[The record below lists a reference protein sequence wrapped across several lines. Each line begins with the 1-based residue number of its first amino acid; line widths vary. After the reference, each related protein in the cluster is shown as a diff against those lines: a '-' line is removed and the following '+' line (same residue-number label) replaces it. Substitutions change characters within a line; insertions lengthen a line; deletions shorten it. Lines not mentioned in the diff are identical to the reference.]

1 MNKCNLS
8 KVIDDHQRHME
19 LLESMGE
26 MLSSANEDTFL
37 PESLRRSLI
46 SISADIA
53 NNYDYMAVPTSIALG
68 ILHDSVTSNST

>member
-8 KVIDDHQRHME
+8 EVIDEHQRHME
-19 LLESMGE
+19 LLESIGE

-53 NNYDYMAVPTSIALG
+53 HNYDDMAVPTSIALG
-68 ILHDSVTSNST
+68 MLHDAVTSNST